1 MSLSGPQI
9 KYLVRYSQFQA
20 KQPVTD
26 PSLTPLTRMN
36 IVQKEWLE
44 GDGLDVVKELK
55 TLHQQPIDASSGS
68 SAFAP
73 DEEIEAKL
81 KATHTTQLIE
91 YNNHLPQAN
100 FVQAADKYF
109 HQIYVLPESIHIK
122 QDVYDKATEKDYFSI
137 VGHGTTELFNSAL
150 KAIIKSKGDVVI
162 VTSPTYGLFLNPILQ
177 HQATIEM
184 LPLTEKQHYKPSAQA
199 LSALIKAT
207 HVKLQQDHKKK
218 MTFTEQLLNHFMSAE
233 KIPASEKAQLSAHLR
248 TLIKCLSKSIDHFEN
263 IDKATQTFNDA
274 LSKYDPLWKEKLEL
288 PFCPRVRGYFHINPH
303 MPLGTICTQPEIDK
317 LAVALEAF
325 PDVTVI
331 DDLTYYDLILST
343 SIRPGTFAN
352 SKLKERTLTL
362 YSVSKQFALAGV
374 RSGIALGV
382 QKLILPI
389 AKDIFNTVNTVNTF
403 STEALYLTFTWGSKK
418 RIKYLEETNTE
429 YAFRRDFAI
438 SLVQGIQHITNK
450 KQVTRIHQEL
460 SKFNLSDEKIETLL
474 NGISGLSITHSP
486 DSGYFLLVDF
496 SSYKGKFLGTTQ
508 LNQSRDFR
516 NAFYCLTDV
525 NAVPGEL
532 MYEFDKPILR
542 FSYSLEIK
550 DILEG
555 LLRIKAVLELTKTA
569 PLTIK
574 EIQEA
579 QQEEASVKVS
589 SKKKEKPKTF
599 TPQFHA
605 KRLTDE
611 ENFKKSM
618 TNIISNR
625 KKGKRKVKPT
635 FLLK

>member
-20 KQPVTD
+20 KQPITGAA
-26 PSLTPLTRMN
+26 LALLERMN

-44 GDGLDVVKELK
+44 GDGLDVVKELR

-73 DEEIEAKL
+73 DEEIEEKL
-81 KATHTTQLIE
+81 KTIHTTQLIE

-122 QDVYDKATEKDYFSI
+122 QDVYDKAKEKDYFSI

-184 LPLTEKQHYKPSAQA
+184 LPLTENQHYKPSPKA

-207 HVKLQQDHKKK
+207 HVKLQNEFKKK
-218 MTFTEQLLNHFMSAE
+218 VALTEQLLKYYMSE
-233 KIPASEKAQLSAHLR
+233 QKTPASEKKSLLAYIN
-248 TLIKCLSKSIDHFEN
+248 TLTKCLSVTFDNFDD
-263 IDKATQTFNDA
+263 IDKATQIFNDA
-274 LSKYDPLWKEKLEL
+274 LSTYDPLWKEKLEL

-303 MPLGTICTQPEIDK
+303 MPLGTICTQPEINK

-352 SKLKERTLTL
+352 STLKERTLTL

-460 SKFNLSDEKIETLL
+460 SKLNVSDEKIETLL
-474 NGISGLSITHSP
+474 NGIPGLSITHSP
-486 DSGYFLLVDF
+486 DSGYFLLIDF
-496 SSYKGKFLGTTQ
+496 SDYKGKFLGTTL

-516 NAFYCLTDV
+516 NAFYCLADINT
-525 NAVPGEL
+525 VPGEL

-542 FSYSLEIK
+542 FSYSLETK

-555 LLRIKAVLELTKTA
+555 LLRIKAILELTRAA
-569 PLTIK
+569 PLTVAQ
-574 EIQEA
+574 IQQA
-579 QQEEASVKVS
+579 QQKEKSVKDS
-589 SKKKEKPKTF
+589 LKRKEKSKTYI
-599 TPQFHA
+599 PQFRA

-618 TNIISNR
+618 TNIMSNR
-625 KKGKRKVKPT
+625 KKGKRKVKPS

>member
-1 MSLSGPQI
+1 MSLSGPEI

-20 KQPVTD
+20 KQPATA
-26 PSLTPLTRMN
+26 PALAPLQRMN

-44 GDGLDVVKELK
+44 GDGLDVVKELR

-109 HQIYVLPESIHIK
+109 HQIYVLPASIHIK
-122 QDVYDKATEKDYFSI
+122 QDVYDKATENDYFSI

-184 LPLTEKQHYKPSAQA
+184 LPLTEKQHFKPSAQA
-199 LSALIKAT
+199 LSALIKTT
-207 HVKLQQDHKKK
+207 HVKLQQDFKKK
-218 MTFTEQLLNHFMSAE
+218 VTFTEQLLNHFMSVQKTSPKE
-233 KIPASEKAQLSAHLR
+233 MKLLSTHIN
-248 TLIKCLSKSIDHFEN
+248 TLSKCLSKTIDNFDA
-263 IDKATQTFNDA
+263 IDKATQIFNDA
-274 LSKYDPLWKEKLEL
+274 LSQYDPLWKEKLEL

-343 SIRPGTFAN
+343 NIRPGTFAN
-352 SKLKERTLTL
+352 SKLNERTLTL

-382 QKLILPI
+382 QKLILSI
-389 AKDIFNTVNTVNTF
+389 AKDIFNTVNTVNIF
-403 STEALYLTFTWGSKK
+403 STEALYLTFTWNKKK
-418 RIKYLEETNTE
+418 RIQYLEETNTE

-450 KQVTRIHQEL
+450 KQVARIYQEL
-460 SKFNLSDEKIETLL
+460 SKLNVSDEKIETLL
-474 NGISGLSITHSP
+474 NGITGLSITHSP

-516 NAFYCLTDV
+516 NAFYCLADLNTL
-525 NAVPGEL
+525 PGEL

-542 FSYSLEIK
+542 FSFSLEIK

-555 LLRIKAVLELTKTA
+555 LLRINAVLERTRAA
-569 PLTIK
+569 PIAAK
-574 EIQEA
+574 EIQIA
-579 QQEEASVKVS
+579 QQEEESAKAAA
-589 SKKKEKPKTF
+589 KKKEKPKNF
-599 TPQFHA
+599 TPQFRA

-611 ENFKKSM
+611 ENFQKSM
-618 TNIISNR
+618 VNIISNR
-625 KKGKRKVKPT
+625 KKGKRKIKPT
-635 FLLK
+635 FLTN